1 MIAFGR
7 LAAAS
12 VATFAAIGLLSAPVA
27 AAQLPAAAAV
37 APAAG
42 IDSYGQYDSHAGD
55 VFGHGWGYNRYRRH
69 GGDHLR
75 TGDAIAGIAIL
86 GAVVAIASA
95 ASNQNRTSSREVYR
109 DRPVRERDSARYG
122 ERRESRW
129 GEGGINS
136 AVNMCVNQVERGDD
150 RVGSVDNASRD
161 ASGWR
166 VDGSLD
172 GGGAFSCR
180 LDNEGR
186 IRAID
191 IGDGYA
197 AADAPATGDAQW
209 SDDAYLSARAS
220 VGQQDVRQPGAVVP
234 AAVDADLEN
243 GPKPAYPG
251 GPLPGEEGYEDSLG
265 G

>member
-1 MIAFGR
+1 MIALGR
-7 LAAAS
+7 LATS
-12 VATFAAIGLLSAPVA
+12 ATTLAVLSLLATPVT
-27 AAQLPAAAAV
+27 AAQLPN
-37 APAAG
+37 APAANAAVQSG
-42 IDSYGQYDSHAGD
+42 HLRYDSHAGD
-55 VFGHGWGYNRYRRH
+55 AYNHRDGYRNYRRH

-75 TGDAIAGIAIL
+75 TGDAIAGLAIL
-86 GAVVAIASA
+86 GVVAAIAGSA
-95 ASNQNRTSSREVYR
+95 NSADRTRTREVYR
-109 DRPVRERDSARYG
+109 DRPVRDRDTYRYG
-122 ERRESRW
+122 DRVEARW
-129 GEGGINS
+129 GQGGINS

-150 RVGSVDNASRD
+150 RVDSVDNAGRD

-166 VDGSLD
+166 VEGSLQ
-172 GGGAFSCR
+172 GGQAFSCR

-197 AADAPATGDAQW
+197 AADIPAAASTGDAQW
-209 SDDAYLSARAS
+209 SDDAYLSARAATR
-220 VGQQDVRQPGAVVP
+220 QQTAGTTAS
-234 AAVDADLEN
+234 VDADLDT

>member
-1 MIAFGR
+1 MIALDR
-7 LAAAS
+7 LATVS
-12 VATFAAIGLLSAPVA
+12 LATLAVVGLLATPVA
-27 AAQLPAAAAV
+27 AAQLPSAAAV
-37 APAAG
+37 SSTAG
-42 IDSYGQYDSHAGD
+42 IDSHGYDSHAGD
-55 VFGHGWGYNRYRRH
+55 AFGHGWGYNRYRRH

-86 GAVVAIASA
+86 GVVAAIASA
-95 ASNQNRTSSREVYR
+95 ASNQNRTTSREVYR
-109 DRPVRERDSARYG
+109 DRPLRERDGAGYSD
-122 ERRESRW
+122 RRDTRW

-136 AVNMCVNQVERGDD
+136 AVNMCVGQVERGDD

-172 GGGAFSCR
+172 NGQGFSCR

-197 AADAPATGDAQW
+197 AAAAPAAGDAQW
-209 SDDAYLSARAS
+209 NDDAYLGARAA
-220 VGQQDVRQPGAVVP
+220 VRQQGAV
-234 AAVDADLEN
+234 ATTTVDADLQSAA
-243 GPKPAYPG
+243 KPAYPG